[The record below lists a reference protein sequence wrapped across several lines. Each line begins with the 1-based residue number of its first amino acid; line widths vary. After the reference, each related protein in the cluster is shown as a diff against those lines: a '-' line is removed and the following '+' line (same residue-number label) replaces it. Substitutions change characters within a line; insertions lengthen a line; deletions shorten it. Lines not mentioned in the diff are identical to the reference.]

1 MNGPALDL
9 NVWQTR
15 WQGMSD
21 SIEHWLAA
29 ADAGQQQ
36 FERQDTL
43 LSLLASLQAFGKSQ
57 MDFFLQGLAEDPSYR
72 LEPSARYPWE
82 YVFRTTVDQIG
93 FDMDVLLR
101 AAQQRMSS
109 LMSKKLLATLDL
121 ADRLGYLALQPAFDH
136 GLIDRRTAVVTY
148 FQKAVNVRLTP
159 YAPVT
164 LIGIPFSAVDS
175 PRDLL
180 AIPHEVGHFVFREGR
195 IRSGRFADSRFSA
208 ALYSR
213 FAYQPAWFSDW
224 LEEIF
229 ADVYGC
235 LVAGPAIA
243 LSFIELVTDDPVDDF
258 VKQDHEHPAPA
269 VRPQG
274 YFSTLQ
280 RMGMYDNAL
289 QRIED
294 HWQEL
299 FDERGA
305 PDELHLPDEEEPFS
319 IHEILEDIDGK
330 VVEMLLQ
337 EQFLGGLLPE
347 QDDATHSLWSKELQ
361 PDEPLEALYASYKEF
376 IDTVTPQ
383 STPIPGLRRRPNGQ
397 MQLVMPGRGG
407 NGPSADGPV
416 QRLGATGLLIDAI
429 KASAKT
435 AAGQGDPVFAV
446 PPDIWAVILDAGG
459 WATEGPGG
467 GNLHS

>member
-1 MNGPALDL
+1 MNGPSLDL
-9 NVWQTR
+9 SVWQTR
-15 WQGMSD
+15 WQGMHESM
-21 SIEHWLAA
+21 EHWLHA
-29 ADAGQQQ
+29 ADAGQQR

-57 MDFFLQGLAEDPSYR
+57 MEFFLQGLEEKSNYR

-136 GLIDRRTAVVTY
+136 GLIDRRTTVVTY
-148 FQKAVNVRLTP
+148 FQKTVNVRLTP
-159 YAPVT
+159 YAPVA
-164 LIGIPFSAVDS
+164 LIGIPFSAVDC

-195 IRSGRFADSRFSA
+195 IRNGRFAESRFST

-213 FAYQPAWFSDW
+213 FAFQPAWFNDW

-243 LSFIELVTDDPVDDF
+243 LSFMELVTDDPVDDF
-258 VKQDHEHPAPA
+258 VEQDHEHPAAA
-269 VRPQG
+269 VRPQS
-274 YFSTLQ
+274 YFSTLR
-280 RMGMYDNAL
+280 RMGKYDIAL
-289 QRIED
+289 QKLEEQ
-294 HWQEL
+294 WQAL
-299 FDERGA
+299 FEERGA
-305 PDELHLPDEEEPFS
+305 PAELYLPDEKEPLP
-319 IHEILEDIDGK
+319 IDEIVADMDGK

-337 EQFLGGLLPE
+337 GQFLGGLLPE
-347 QDDATHSLWSKELQ
+347 QDGAAHSLWSKELQ
-361 PDEPLEALYASYKEF
+361 ADEPLEALYTSYKAF
-376 IDTVTPQ
+376 IETVTPQ
-383 STPIPGLRRRPNGQ
+383 STPIPGLRRRPNAQ
-397 MQLVMPGRGG
+397 MQLVMPGREA
-407 NGPSADGPV
+407 NGSSDDGTV
-416 QRLGATGLLIDAI
+416 QHLGATGLLIDAI
-429 KASAKT
+429 KASAT
-435 AAGQGDPVFAV
+435 AAAERNDPVYAV
-446 PPDIWAVILDAGG
+446 PPDIWSVILDAGG
-459 WATEGPGG
+459 WAVEGPGG